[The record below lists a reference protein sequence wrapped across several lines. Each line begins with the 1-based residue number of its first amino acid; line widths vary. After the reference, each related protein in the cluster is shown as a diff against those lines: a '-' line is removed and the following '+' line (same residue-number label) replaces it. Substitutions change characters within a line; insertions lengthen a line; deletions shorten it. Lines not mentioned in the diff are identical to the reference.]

1 MLNRRYLRIKVMQA
15 LYGFFQSDT
24 KDIAKSER
32 ELFTGIDKIYDL
44 FIYQLAFIIELRHVA
59 TVQMEEAKT
68 KRLPTKEDLDPNL
81 RFISNRFIAQLDEN
95 IHVKREINNRK
106 ISWNNEFELV
116 RKVFNNIK
124 ASPLFG
130 KYMSEAE
137 SSYEAD
143 RDFIAEAF
151 RELVA
156 DFELLNHFYEERNL
170 HWGDDI
176 YIVNPMVLKT
186 IESYKEDA
194 QPDQALM
201 TLYKDREEDEQFVKD
216 LFRQTILK
224 NDEIEKL
231 IGDKTKNWEVERIA
245 MMDVLLMKMAI
256 TEILHFPSIP
266 VKVTLNEFI
275 EISKMYSTPKS
286 KIFINGILDKIVA
299 DLKADDRLNKSGRGL
314 ME

>member
-24 KDIAKSER
+24 KDLARSER
-32 ELFTGIDKIYDL
+32 DLFNGIDKIYDL
-44 FIYQLAFIIELRHVA
+44 FIYQLAFLIELRHVA
-59 TVQMEEAKT
+59 TVVMEEAKT

-81 RFISNRFIAQLDEN
+81 KFINNKFIAQLDEN
-95 IHVKREINNRK
+95 IHVKREINNRR

-116 RKVFNNIK
+116 KRVYNSIK
-124 ASPLFG
+124 ASPQFE
-130 KYMSEAE
+130 KYMKQDDD
-137 SSYEAD
+137 SYETH
-143 RDFIAEAF
+143 RNFIAEVF
-151 RELVA
+151 KEFVA
-156 DFELLNHFYEERNL
+156 DYELLNHFYEERNL

-176 YIVNPMVLKT
+176 YIVNPMVLKM

-194 QPDQALM
+194 TPDQALM

-216 LFRQTILK
+216 LFRETALR
-224 NDEIEKL
+224 NEEIEKL

-256 TEILHFPSIP
+256 TEILHFSGIP

-299 DLKADDRLNKSGRGL
+299 DLKAADRLTKSGRGL